1 MSPGLPAARALGLA
15 GAALLVLSAFLPQ
28 DSTARGFLPGEV
40 RSAGS
45 LWSEGIGWPL
55 VAAAFLLGFATLRG
69 RGGAWSWVGLWVGLL
84 AGLNALV
91 LLADDAFRPVGPG
104 LILLTVAAVTILAGW
119 GIGYAVVRPAVAG
132 LTTAGAPPEREAR
145 SPVRSLALWVPLAY
159 GALSLLLWGL
169 PVLGDF
175 GSTLIAQNSIDPSIY
190 TWFYAWWPHAVGDG
204 LNPFVTEAIFAPD
217 GYNLTWVTSVPG
229 PSLLMSPVTA
239 ALGPVVTYNVLA
251 LVAPALAAWT
261 AFLLCRHLTGALAP
275 SLLAG
280 YVFGFSPYM
289 LGMLQGSPHLYFV
302 ALVPLFVLLVLRRLE
317 GSIGER
323 AFFVAMTAGVA
334 AQFLTSHDV
343 LATMTVF
350 GALALAAGFALFP
363 QRRAILL
370 RTAAVLAGAYLA
382 AAVLVSPFVFHML
395 FREHTT
401 PEQNTP
407 FFANDLLSWVLPDS
421 SLLVATSHEPGGTN
435 PYFGGLAYFGIP
447 LLLLV
452 GLYAWQNRHTATG
465 RLLALCFA
473 APAVAGLGQ
482 RLTVAGDITRIGLP
496 WAALDHLPGLKLLV
510 PQRFPLYA
518 FLAAAVMAALWL
530 RSRPGA
536 ARWALAALVVVSML
550 PWVRSGY
557 WKTPLATPEFITSG
571 DYRRYL
577 GPEDRVVAIPTIG
590 DSMRWQAEE
599 DFPFELA
606 GGGVGAFPESYARYP
621 VFGALVAG
629 GPLPPSYARD
639 LRRFLAD
646 KGATALVVDKNY
658 LDPSRRRLLASL
670 GADPLDTGGV
680 LLYRLGERS
689 GLSRQRTSV
698 ASTLRPSREDSF
710 LPSSKLR
717 AR

>member
-1 MSPGLPAARALGLA
+1 MPPRGPA
-15 GAALLVLSAFLPQ
+15 
-28 DSTARGFLPGEV
+28 
-40 RSAGS
+40 
-45 LWSEGIGWPL
+45 I
-55 VAAAFLLGFATLRG
+55 
-69 RGGAWSWVGLWVGLL
+69 
-84 AGLNALV
+84 
-91 LLADDAFRPVGPG
+91 
-104 LILLTVAAVTILAGW
+104 
-119 GIGYAVVRPAVAG
+119 AG
-132 LTTAGAPPEREAR
+132 LTAAGAPPEREAR
-145 SPVRSLALWVPLAY
+145 SGVRSPACGFRWPTARSRSCC
-159 GALSLLLWGL
+159 GAL

-175 GSTLIAQNSIDPSIY
+175 GSTLIAQNSIDPSVY
-190 TWFYAWWPHAVGDG
+190 TWFYAWWPHAVGEG

-350 GALALAAGFALFP
+350 GALALAAGFVLFP
-363 QRRAILL
+363 SAGRSCCAPRRCWPGPTWPPPCWSARSI
-370 RTAAVLAGAYLA
+370 
-382 AAVLVSPFVFHML
+382 FHML

-407 FFANDLLSWVLPDS
+407 FFANDLVSWLLPDS
-421 SLLVATSHEPGGTN
+421 SMLVADEPRARRQRTRTSAGWPTSASHCCSWSGSTPGRT
-435 PYFGGLAYFGIP
+435 A
-447 LLLLV
+447 
-452 GLYAWQNRHTATG
+452 AAATG

-473 APAVAGLGQ
+473 APAVAGLGH
-482 RLTVAGDITRIGLP
+482 RLTVAGEITRIGLP

-530 RSRPGA
+530 RSRPGPPA
-536 ARWALAALVVVSML
+536 GRW
-550 PWVRSGY
+550 PRSWWCRCCPGCGADY
-557 WKTPLATPEFITSG
+557 WKTPARHARVHHERRVPAPPRRGRPRGGDPASSATPC
-571 DYRRYL
+571 
-577 GPEDRVVAIPTIG
+577 
-590 DSMRWQAEE
+590 
-599 DFPFELA
+599 A
-606 GGGVGAFPESYARYP
+606 GRPR
-621 VFGALVAG
+621 
-629 GPLPPSYARD
+629 
-639 LRRFLAD
+639 
-646 KGATALVVDKNY
+646 
-658 LDPSRRRLLASL
+658 
-670 GADPLDTGGV
+670 
-680 LLYRLGERS
+680 
-689 GLSRQRTSV
+689 RTS
-698 ASTLRPSREDSF
+698 
-710 LPSSKLR
+710 PSSSPAGAWARFPR
-717 AR
+717 AIRATRCSAR